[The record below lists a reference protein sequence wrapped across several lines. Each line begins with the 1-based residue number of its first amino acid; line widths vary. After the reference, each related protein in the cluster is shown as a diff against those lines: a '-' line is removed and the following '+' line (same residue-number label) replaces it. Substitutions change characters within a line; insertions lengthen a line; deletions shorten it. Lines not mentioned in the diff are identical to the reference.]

1 MFPSKV
7 VEENKTHI
15 FFPITSLFFEKRTV
29 YEIMLKSTV
38 EADRPQIPC
47 NNMAHVL
54 CTLDT

>member
-7 VEENKTHI
+7 VEETKTHI
-15 FFPITSLFFEKRTV
+15 FFPITPLFSENHTV

-47 NNMAHVL
+47 NNMAHAL
-54 CTLDT
+54 CMPDT